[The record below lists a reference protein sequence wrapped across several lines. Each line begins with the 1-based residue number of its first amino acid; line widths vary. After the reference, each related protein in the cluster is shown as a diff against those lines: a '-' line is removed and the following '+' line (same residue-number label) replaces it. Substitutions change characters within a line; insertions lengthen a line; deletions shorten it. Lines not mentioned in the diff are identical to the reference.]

1 MNETTIQALSATDLD
16 KMDEDIRKERTR
28 RYEERIAR
36 ETAELKRIG
45 EEKGFLVEEI
55 FSGKRISNAPKY
67 RHPKDAT
74 LTWSG
79 RGRRPHW
86 LNEALGNGADIED
99 LRVS

>member
-1 MNETTIQALSATDLD
+1 MTENSIQELSSTELD
-16 KMDEDIRKERTR
+16 KMDKEIRQERAR

-45 EEKGFLVEEI
+45 EERGFLVEEI
-55 FSGKRISNAPKY
+55 FSGKRVSNAPKF
-67 RHPKDAT
+67 RHPDDAT

-86 LNEALGNGADIED
+86 LNDILSSGADIES